1 MTRALDT
8 SPDAAVDRSTRRRWW
23 RRPRVVVPL
32 AVAAVTALA
41 VGLWLFAPWA
51 LILDDRVDEPI
62 PTAAAAPAAAVSAPA
77 SASAVVP
84 SSSASQAPVASQAPA
99 APAEAAPAEPD
110 ASAAPAPAPGPPAA
124 TAAPPAP
131 AAAAEPIVLAEGA
144 LISHEHEATG
154 AVRVLQLADGSR
166 ILRLEDLSTS
176 NGPDL
181 RVWITDAPV
190 IDGEDGWHVFDDGRY
205 VDLGGLT
212 GNLGSS
218 NYPLPPDLDLRAL
231 SSVSIWCDRFN
242 VSFGA
247 AQLAVA

>member
-8 SPDAAVDRSTRRRWW
+8 SPDAAADRSTRRRWW

-77 SASAVVP
+77 PAPSVVP
-84 SSSASQAPVASQAPA
+84 STSSSSQPLVASQPPAAPAEPVPAEPAPTEPAAAASPAAPASATAAPA
-99 APAEAAPAEPD
+99 APAAPA
-110 ASAAPAPAPGPPAA
+110 
-124 TAAPPAP
+124 
-131 AAAAEPIVLAEGA
+131 VLAEGE